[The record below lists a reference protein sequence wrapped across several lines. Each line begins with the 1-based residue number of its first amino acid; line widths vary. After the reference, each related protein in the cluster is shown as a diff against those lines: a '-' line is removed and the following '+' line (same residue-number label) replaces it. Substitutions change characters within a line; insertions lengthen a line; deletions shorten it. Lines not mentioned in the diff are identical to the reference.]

1 MVSMY
6 QQLRK
11 LHALTQKHFPC
22 LQSPIDSALIVEIGY
37 YQERGNRLTIKGL
50 LLLNLGAPAT
60 VRRRLQRLVDLGL
73 VHKLRASHDRRIIHL
88 EIDPAVR
95 MRFAK
100 YLKLILRL

>member
-1 MVSMY
+1 MF
-6 QQLRK
+6 QQFKRLQ
-11 LHALTQKHFPC
+11 AFTQKSFPC

-37 YQERGNRLTIKGL
+37 CEEQGHPLTMKGL
-50 LLLNLGAPAT
+50 LLLKLGAPAT

-73 VHKLRASHDRRIIHL
+73 VHKRRVNHDGRLCHL

-100 YLKLILRL
+100 YLKLILAL